1 MADDTTDDGTVDGDE
16 PVDPTIRDRRQ
27 AQGAAGDLARMG
39 IDPRSLGLGEPE
51 PPRRSDPAPAPADDD
66 ESHAPV
72 VYLRPQDDVARPAQ
86 QTAPAPPVEPESVR
100 APSPLERQLSDAH
113 TPAAPRQTSRL
124 LKTVARGLVTP
135 DAAVA
140 VQTERQ
146 IVDAVRQRQT
156 DRRIVAFV
164 SGKGGVGCTTVA
176 VGVGTAFMAMRED
189 RSVVVDVQQG
199 TASLGESFGA
209 ADPRSVASLVT
220 EAEAV
225 TPPAAPSGL
234 SLVDGSGWDQA
245 LSRSD
250 VVGVLDR
257 LRADHTFNLLDVG
270 DDAGEAGHAALAR
283 ADQAVIVTGP
293 GELGVAAL
301 RTALD
306 RVRLVNPEAASVAV
320 HVVVCPHDQSHR
332 EAVRLTGSGGSTSVV
347 VVPPDPYLQD
357 GQAYDPAR
365 VASTTREAFLRIAGA
380 VAMRSVRR

>member
-1 MADDTTDDGTVDGDE
+1 MAEDGTGDGDE

-51 PPRRSDPAPAPADDD
+51 APRRPEPEPVDDG
-66 ESHAPV
+66 EPRAPV
-72 VYLRPQDDVARPAQ
+72 VYLRPQGDAPPAAPPAAPAQ
-86 QTAPAPPVEPESVR
+86 AAEPEVVR
-100 APSPLERQLSDAH
+100 APSELERRLSGARP
-113 TPAAPRQTSRL
+113 PAAPRQTSRL

-140 VQTERQ
+140 VQSERQ
-146 IVDAVRQRQT
+146 VVDAVRQRQT

-189 RSVVVDVQQG
+189 HSVVVDVQQG
-199 TASLGESFGA
+199 TASLAASFGA
-209 ADPRSVASLVT
+209 DVARSVASLVAES
-220 EAEAV
+220 EATA
-225 TPPAAPSGL
+225 PPTAPSGL
-234 SLVDGSGWDQA
+234 GLVDGSGWDQA
-245 LSRSD
+245 LTRTD

-283 ADQAVIVTGP
+283 ADQAVVVTGP
-293 GELGVAAL
+293 GEMGVAAL
-301 RTALD
+301 RTALE

-320 HVVVCPHDQSHR
+320 HVVVCPHEQAYK
-332 EAVRLTGSGGSTSVV
+332 EALRLTGSSAAVV
-347 VVPPDPYLQD
+347 VVPPDPYLQE
-357 GQAYDPAR
+357 GHAYDPAR
-365 VASTTREAFLRIAGA
+365 VAATTREAFLRIAGA
-380 VAMRSVRR
+380 VAQRSVRR